1 MQLLIYLNVI
11 CNFKLQIPLRLD
23 HSASGL
29 SMVARHLFQTLA
41 IRDARIEL
49 QGELMGG
56 FAACVDLA
64 VSYSLTVF

>member
-1 MQLLIYLNVI
+1 
-11 CNFKLQIPLRLD
+11 
-23 HSASGL
+23 
-29 SMVARHLFQTLA
+29 MVARHLFQTLA